1 MLVSDCY
8 PLEAH
13 QLSRVR
19 CSVCGYACDAVPMI
33 SWTRRRGV
41 GDQSHQLPCIPMLDK
56 VGAFSPARGN
66 RLSWLISENI
76 LGERHLFELKLMA
89 EMDAML
95 SRRAERHNMRTLYW
109 SQGGVRR
116 LTIVDNI
123 H

>member
-1 MLVSDCY
+1 
-8 PLEAH
+8 
-13 QLSRVR
+13 
-19 CSVCGYACDAVPMI
+19 MI
-33 SWTRRRGV
+33 SWTRSGRV

-76 LGERHLFELKLMA
+76 LGERHSFELKLMA

-95 SRRAERHNMRTLYW
+95 SRREGRHNVRTVHW
-109 SQGGVRR
+109 SRGGVRP